1 MNETY
6 KEIAKLN
13 RNDLPGAL
21 RIIASARQRGELD
34 GDVMHLLLMLQD
46 IHDDA
51 TIEALDNAA
60 AGAL

>member
-21 RIIASARQRGELD
+21 RVIASARRRGELD

-51 TIEALDNAA
+51 TIAALDKAA
-60 AGAL
+60 EGAL